1 MPEADSSHTASPD
14 ASKAAADHPL
24 ASLDSPGAR
33 PDLSALFRSWEHTP
47 VDAERARLVT
57 QGLRL
62 RGLVTAA
69 LALAAGLVMALTAS
83 AWSYF
88 TEPASPRELGDL
100 RADDTIA
107 PAALAR
113 LDNRH
118 VRLSGLVPTRLIA
131 LSAEPSPPPERVTW
145 LFYCPLSGL
154 VVRAATRPEI
164 AAPPSAPAANAP
176 GAARLAALI
185 VDGLALPEEAAA
197 SIAAEG
203 RVIRA
208 DEAPSELRPFVASFA
223 QRVRR
228 DPSELGL
235 LLAGVRP
242 SDFAWVAWVWALSA
256 LTPMISLLFFV
267 RAWRAARIEGARS

>member
-14 ASKAAADHPL
+14 ASKGAADHPL
-24 ASLDSPGAR
+24 DSSASPGLPR
-33 PDLSALFRSWEHTP
+33 DLAVLFRSWDDTP
-47 VDAERARLVT
+47 VDVERARLVA

-62 RGLVTAA
+62 RGLVTLV
-69 LALAAGLVMALTAS
+69 LALAAGVVMALTAS
-83 AWSYF
+83 AWSF
-88 TEPASPRELGDL
+88 WTEPAKARELGDL
-100 RADDTIA
+100 RADDTLT
-107 PAALAR
+107 PAALAN

-118 VRLSGLVPTRLIA
+118 VRVSGLVPTRLIA
-131 LSAEPSPPPERVTW
+131 VSPEPSPPPERVTW

-154 VVRAATRPEI
+154 VVRAAARPEI
-164 AAPPSAPAANAP
+164 PAPPAAPRADAP
-176 GAARLAALI
+176 GADRLARLIAE
-185 VDGLALPEEAAA
+185 GLALPEEAAV

-242 SDFAWVAWVWALSA
+242 SDFAWVAWVWALAA
-256 LTPMISLLFFV
+256 LTPLISLAFFV
-267 RAWRAARIEGARS
+267 RAMRSARLQGGRP